1 MVMELKQQ
9 STSFAFLLAIGKLV
23 VGVDK
28 QWK

>member
-9 STSFAFLLAIGKLV
+9 STSFAFLLGISKLV